1 MDRRG
6 CLTVEAS
13 VNPDLACVLYI
24 SVLLLVLNTLKLQS
38 AKLYVPKDLLHP
50 FSFFLFLDES
60 ALL

>member
-13 VNPDLACVLYI
+13 VNPDLARVLYI
-24 SVLLLVLNTLKLQS
+24 SVLLLVTLKLQS

-50 FSFFLFLDES
+50 FSFFLFLDEP
-60 ALL
+60 ALV

>member
-1 MDRRG
+1 MSYSGSIRESRPY
-6 CLTVEAS
+6 LT
-13 VNPDLACVLYI
+13 I

-50 FSFFLFLDES
+50 FSFFLFLDEP

>member
-13 VNPDLACVLYI
+13 VNPDLARVLYI
-24 SVLLLVLNTLKLQS
+24 SVLLLVTLKLQS

-50 FSFFLFLDES
+50 FSFFFIS
-60 ALL
+60 

>member
-50 FSFFLFLDES
+50 LSFFFIS
-60 ALL
+60 